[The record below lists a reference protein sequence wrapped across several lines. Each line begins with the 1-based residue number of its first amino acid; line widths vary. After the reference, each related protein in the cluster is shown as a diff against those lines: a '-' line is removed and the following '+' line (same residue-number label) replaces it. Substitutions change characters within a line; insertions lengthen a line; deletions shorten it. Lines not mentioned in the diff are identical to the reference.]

1 MFFAVEYF
9 CKFGDYIVGCWT
21 AWRNISSEKVCVL
34 VSVMSVGRPYFLV
47 IGSLSGLIAMVHIWF
62 GYSWGVYR
70 AVGFRLLNFQDV
82 PLSKFSSLNVVSRRR
97 LVC

>member
-1 MFFAVEYF
+1 MVYEVMFFAVEYF

-47 IGSLSGLIAMVHIWF
+47 IG
-62 GYSWGVYR
+62 
-70 AVGFRLLNFQDV
+70 
-82 PLSKFSSLNVVSRRR
+82 
-97 LVC
+97 